1 MNKMS
6 SNLKTNIIYIIMAC
20 ILLFTFVQISGFRS
34 EKDKENKSFVI
45 ENLITAQEKIGLS
58 QLLNISG
65 YHLTNN
71 GMYVNKFEDKVYNLI
86 YKMRKK
92 RPENQRYFFC
102 NLNEYKKITDLFE
115 NTINGNQTIK
125 EIGFKIIK
133 QNRENCFEK

>member
-6 SNLKTNIIYIIMAC
+6 SNLKTNIIYVIMAC
-20 ILLFTFVQISGFRS
+20 ILLFTFVQINGCRS

-71 GMYVNKFEDKVYNLI
+71 GMYVNKFEDKVYNFI
-86 YKMRKK
+86 YKTRKNK
-92 RPENQRYFFC
+92 PTNPKYFFC
-102 NLNEYKKITDLFE
+102 DNNEFIKLTDLFE
-115 NTINGNQTIK
+115 RNINNNQTIK
-125 EIGFKIIK
+125 DLGFNIIR
-133 QNRENCFEK
+133 QNRENCFKK